1 MKDESIY
8 LLLLDLSTNKQF
20 RKLFVTEFE
29 RDKWIRRLRYST
41 KLKVLGVGGVVW

>member
-1 MKDESIY
+1 MIY

-29 RDKWIRRLRYST
+29 RDKFRNRLRYSR
-41 KLKVLGVGGVVW
+41 KLKVLSVGGVVW